1 MTLHEQLRD
10 VALDE
15 FATAGYA
22 GTSLQR
28 IADLVG
34 TSKASVLYHYDSKER
49 LLEAAI
55 SPAVDDLR
63 GFVDGMGIDTF
74 APEKLPAFVEQ
85 FVDVLLAHRQVVHFV
100 INQGATLEDVPVVHR
115 ALEQMRRLAEFFE
128 LAPSSTVEKLRFGIA
143 LGGAAYCLASADEL
157 GVEHAESA
165 GELREALITVITELL
180 VPTAAPATAR
190 VD

>member
-28 IADLVG
+28 IADLAG

-115 ALEQMRRLAEFFE
+115 ALEQMRRLAEYFE
-128 LAPSSTVEKLRFGIA
+128 LAPSST
-143 LGGAAYCLASADEL
+143 
-157 GVEHAESA
+157 
-165 GELREALITVITELL
+165 
-180 VPTAAPATAR
+180 
-190 VD
+190 